1 MGRKR
6 KRSRKSK
13 INVPARIRKRW
24 LNSHSGTEYRLESAY
39 SQANVNSEKFKEC
52 WKTLQP
58 TLSEEEL
65 FDLFDGGFGSPG
77 RCRKSNLERKVKFIK
92 HILRLGHP
100 GTRTV
105 ERVRINVP
113 GRIKKRWRSTYRK
126 GTEFEMG
133 QALSNVH
140 VNAEEFKTCWKT
152 VQPTLSEED
161 LFDLFVGT
169 FGSGDDVNLKIN
181 FIKDILGRCKGP
193 RMVMQET
200 RAQVSS
206 DDNDVSRA
214 SVVSASQRSSMK
226 SVETQAQISTGSR
239 DGRYT
244 KDQVKDQFFRD
255 FNLDSWFDK
264 HAASDGTV
272 SQNQIHM
279 KLVKHAL
286 STVTRILGDVDF
298 LSKSKRDAVTEKIE
312 ESSDTRDSGTANG
325 DVSTDDDENVV
336 HVGDQ
341 FVYSDDEEGD
351 STFTVRRIVRGGLVY
366 VEEDD
371 ESLCLQYVRKKVR
384 VFD

>member
-264 HAASDGTV
+264 HAAPGGTV
-272 SQNQIHM
+272 SQNQIDM
-279 KLVKHAL
+279 GLVKHAL
-286 STVTRILGDVDF
+286 STITRIV
-298 LSKSKRDAVTEKIE
+298 
-312 ESSDTRDSGTANG
+312 GT
-325 DVSTDDDENVV
+325 
-336 HVGDQ
+336 
-341 FVYSDDEEGD
+341 YS
-351 STFTVRRIVRGGLVY
+351 R
-366 VEEDD
+366 
-371 ESLCLQYVRKKVR
+371 
-384 VFD
+384 